1 VTVNTHIFFWTLL
14 ICRGDVGDRRKPYYG
29 SYASELMSWKYND
42 MINTVMDSFGQL
54 DCGYHAQQL
63 SNIFI
68 ILQSPFLLDARKVP
82 KSNMLNSQQQT
93 TSVLLTLYTRPLN
106 IFNIIC
112 FYLKILYKPT
122 LTIFITFDLIL
133 KYIIEYKMYID
144 HILVNK

>member
-1 VTVNTHIFFWTLL
+1 
-14 ICRGDVGDRRKPYYG
+14 
-29 SYASELMSWKYND
+29 
-42 MINTVMDSFGQL
+42 MDSFGQL

-122 LTIFITFDLIL
+122 STIFITFDLIL
-133 KYIIEYKMYID
+133 KYIIEYKMYTD